1 MNKLIINLNFQGMR
15 IVLITENEIILRL
28 LTALLIGSILG
39 FERSKA
45 KKPAG
50 IRTHSLVCIASTMIS
65 IVSAYGFGDFA
76 AYSSVSMD
84 PARLIVGVIT
94 GIGFLGAGIIWKDS
108 SHGDVRGLTTAANIW
123 ASAGLGIAIG
133 LGHYFL
139 AFATVIVMQLALKT
153 AQILIRTGLLKHDTE
168 DRRIF
173 DVTRD

>member
-1 MNKLIINLNFQGMR
+1 MLLSESE
-15 IVLITENEIILRL
+15 IVIRL
-28 LTALLIGSILG
+28 LTALLVGTILG
-39 FERSKA
+39 FERSKS

-65 IVSAYGFGDFA
+65 IVSAYGFGEFVN
-76 AYSSVSMD
+76 SPTFSMD

-123 ASAGLGIAIG
+123 AVAGLGIAIG

-139 AFATVIVMQLALKT
+139 TFAAVATMQLALKT
-153 AQILIRTGLLKHDTE
+153 AQILIKLGLLKHDTE
-168 DRRIF
+168 DRRVF

>member
-1 MNKLIINLNFQGMR
+1 VRSLLLQ
-15 IVLITENEIILRL
+15 ESEIALRL
-28 LTALLIGSILG
+28 LTALLVGTILG

-65 IVSAYGFGDFA
+65 MVSAYGFGEFI
-76 AYSSVSMD
+76 SSSSISMD

-123 ASAGLGIAIG
+123 AAAGLGIAIG

-139 AFATVIVMQLALKT
+139 TFVTVAVMQLALKT
-153 AQILIRTGLLKHDTE
+153 APLLIKIGLLKHDSE
-168 DRRIF
+168 DRRVF
-173 DVTRD
+173 DVSRD